1 MIDKIKSL
9 IGLTGFSD
17 VFITSVFAFIALLF
31 PATFVT
37 AKRLLR
43 CKTEDYGREFFL
55 EALTLAGRPV
65 EKLKLAI
72 VATLNLL
79 DRIIGDDYFK
89 KHHARIG
96 WKSLDP
102 RSDHSPLTF
111 KSFQTCVALA
121 IIYPLIILM
130 IIYMITGQGKFA
142 YWDFSDGGLSFFARL
157 AFMSGI
163 VLCYVAGRSIR
174 LRIERSRF
182 SEKTKDWFIAVA
194 IIFAGVFA
202 IVGDFVIGFTSIVA
216 FAGAFAIAFS
226 VAFTVAFT
234 VAVVL
239 PGAIAFAFAGFFA
252 GFFAGVFAG
261 VGIIVLGRRLGRHLH
276 RSHGGR
282 IKVLLGG
289 AVYLLAQVIFLQFAD
304 YSIAKRGVNTYLELL
319 VPLLFLPLVNAVFDW
334 FSLAATRLLLA
345 THLKLDS
352 RPKRLLLIFADI
364 GLALALVPTL
374 LIAVIATLQ
383 ALESLGVG
391 TNIDLAT
398 IITSLTTPA
407 ASLAEYLER
416 NAQYLWVFGML
427 LTTLVPTLIHF
438 LFALCTLATQTLYL
452 LPFLRTKIDDFVAE
466 RKKKISQQKA
476 KNIRS
481 RPAYQGNQK
490 PLPPEEDAWMRFCLP
505 LFIALAVCLF
515 IGLLIVPYLLLHA
528 LIDPGIIWYG
538 ELLKEIA
545 LSMI

>member
-1 MIDKIKSL
+1 
-9 IGLTGFSD
+9 
-17 VFITSVFAFIALLF
+17 LLF
-31 PATFVT
+31 PAAFVT

-43 CKTEDYGREFFL
+43 CKTEDYGQTFFL
-55 EALTLAGRPV
+55 EALTLAGWPV
-65 EKLKLAI
+65 EKLKFVI

-79 DRIIGDDYFK
+79 DRIISDDYFK
-89 KHHARIG
+89 KHQARIG

-111 KSFQTCVALA
+111 KSFQTYLALA

-130 IIYMITGQGKFA
+130 IIYVITGQGKFA
-142 YWDFSDGGLSFFARL
+142 YWDFSDGDLSFFARL
-157 AFMSGI
+157 AFMGGI
-163 VLCYVAGRSIR
+163 VLFYLAGRFVR
-174 LRIERSRF
+174 LWIERSRF

-202 IVGDFVIGFTSIVA
+202 IVGAFVIGVIGIV
-216 FAGAFAIAFS
+216 
-226 VAFTVAFT
+226 T
-234 VAVVL
+234 
-239 PGAIAFAFAGFFA
+239 IAFASAFASA
-252 GFFAGVFAG
+252 FAGVFAG
-261 VGIIVLGRRLGRHLH
+261 AFTVAVAVAVAFTVAIAGSFAGVFADAGTVVVAGTVAGVIVLSRRLGRHLNQ
-276 RSHGGR
+276 SHGGR

-289 AVYLLAQVIFLQFAD
+289 AMCLLAPVIFLQFSD

-352 RPKRLLLIFADI
+352 KPKRLWLIFADI

-383 ALESLGVG
+383 ALEGLGVY
-391 TNIDLAT
+391 TNINLAT

-407 ASLAEYLER
+407 ASLAEYLEG

-427 LTTLVPTLIHF
+427 FTTFVPTLIHF
-438 LFALCTLATQTLYL
+438 LFALCTWATQTLYL

-466 RKKKISQQKA
+466 RKSPVLLDPSGSEEKP
-476 KNIRS
+476 N
-481 RPAYQGNQK
+481 
-490 PLPPEEDAWMRFCLP
+490 PLPAEEDSWMQFFLP
-505 LFIALAVCLF
+505 LFITLAVCLF

-545 LSMI
+545 RSMI